1 MRTSERALG
10 FDQNWYA
17 ICLSSE
23 IDDGRVLGVD
33 VLGGRVAVYRA
44 GGGAG
49 PGAGAGE
56 PVVLSSRCPHMG
68 ADLSQG
74 TVVGERLDEL
84 QCLFH
89 HFCFGSDGRCTS
101 IPSRGRIPK
110 AAKVFSFPV
119 RERWGLV
126 WIFNGPEPLF
136 DVPGI
141 RDHDDAVLAVRAKRT
156 DVFPVEPWVIL
167 GNSFDF
173 AHLRY
178 VHGLEFEFDPRVIRW
193 GDPHHVEYDMEF
205 VSAAMGMKFHQ
216 RIRVTGTNTVSY
228 VTTGD
233 VDSSG
238 LFTSTP
244 TPAGSQSFY
253 VFATPD
259 TRGKAKRLE
268 LQETLAHELLKD
280 DTSAFV
286 GMRFQVGAF
295 IPVDRE
301 LRRWFDRCDRFPK
314 HDTAAVFGSA

>member
-1 MRTSERALG
+1 MAQAYRRPG
-10 FDQNWYA
+10 GHDQNWYA
-17 ICLSSE
+17 VCLASE
-23 IDDGRVLGVD
+23 IDAGRVVGVD
-33 VLGGRVAVYRA
+33 VLGGRVALYRA
-44 GGGAG
+44 ADGS
-49 PGAGAGE
+49 
-56 PVVLSSRCPHMG
+56 PVALSSRCPHMG
-68 ADLSQG
+68 ADLSRG
-74 TVVGERLDEL
+74 ALVGDDL

-89 HFCFGSDGRCTS
+89 HFCFGPDGRCRS
-101 IPSRGRIPK
+101 IPSGGRIPK

-126 WIFNGPEPLF
+126 WIYNGSEPLF

-141 RDHDDAVLAVRAKRT
+141 RDHDDAGLAVKAKRT
-156 DVFPVEPWVIL
+156 VVFPVEPWVIL

-178 VHGLEFEFDPRVIRW
+178 VHGLVFEFDPRVISW
-193 GDPHHVEYDMEF
+193 GDPYHVEYDMEF
-205 VSAAMGMKFHQ
+205 VSPAMGMRFQQ

-244 TPAGSQSFY
+244 TPSGSQSFY

-259 TRGKAKRLE
+259 SRGRAQRLK
-268 LQETLAHELLKD
+268 LQETLADELLKD
-280 DTSAFV
+280 DTSAFA
-286 GMRFQVGAF
+286 GMRFQVGTFVA
-295 IPVDRE
+295 VDRE

-314 HDTAAVFGSA
+314 HDTAAVFGTAAR